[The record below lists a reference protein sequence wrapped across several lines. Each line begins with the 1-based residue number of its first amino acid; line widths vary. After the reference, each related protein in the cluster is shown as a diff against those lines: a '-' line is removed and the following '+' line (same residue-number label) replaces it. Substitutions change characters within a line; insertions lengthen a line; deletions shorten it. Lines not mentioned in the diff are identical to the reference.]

1 MSKRAGFNE
10 PDSLQLGDKGT
21 AKACYASAL
30 RLAGTK
36 AEKAFLA
43 SRLKEVGEF

>member
-1 MSKRAGFNE
+1 
-10 PDSLQLGDKGT
+10 LQLGDKVE
-21 AKACYASAL
+21 AKRCYASTL

-43 SRLKEVGEF
+43 SRLKELDEF